1 MSKRSITT
9 RYFTSYFRL
18 IAHEAGVHWDSDN
31 DAEIQFAVESIID
44 AVVEEEIKPIKK
56 QIKAILE
63 AYPLAKNVMDE

>member
-1 MSKRSITT
+1 MSNRSEATHHFK
-9 RYFTSYFRL
+9 YYFRL
-18 IAHEAGVHWDSDN
+18 IAREAGVRWDSDN

>member
-1 MSKRSITT
+1 MNKRSIVI

-18 IAHEAGVHWDSDN
+18 IAREAGVRWDSDN

-44 AVVEEEIKPIKK
+44 AVVEEEIEPIKK